1 MVYDVMVVGGA
12 PAGLTAGVYAR
23 TRKLSTLILE
33 AQATGG
39 QLEWLYPTKSV
50 YDYPSYIA
58 IEGGE
63 LAELFVLHSRE
74 SGAELRSEE
83 VVDIQRA
90 AGGFTVRTH
99 GGTVHEGRAIILAMG
114 RGLLEPKRLD
124 VPGEAEFEGKGVD
137 YRVRDRHDFKDKRVV
152 VVGGGDSALEIAL
165 EIVAGA
171 KKVILVHRRGEF
183 RAMEKSVEAVMKNP
197 IQVLFNSEVT
207 SLEGDRK
214 LERAVVYDN
223 RTLKKTVIDVDA
235 VIVNIG
241 FEPKSTP
248 LPKWGIELEGERLIR
263 VKADMSTSVHGIYAC
278 GDMVADPGPDEPEEG
293 EEPIRRERIHR
304 SVVPLVRHDR
314 ELPRGKVG
322 EGLLDSGI
330 GAHPHSDGLRLDPLK
345 LPNGPHEIVPDQAA
359 PLRVDRLDGGPD
371 PSRRFGARHRG
382 PVDRR
387 EARVERRDPGIPRIQ
402 EAAVDIEQDRT
413 EPGHVRAPPPR
424 AARSHRRRGGSSRS
438 PCPFPRGPS
447 SGRP

>member
-1 MVYDVMVVGGA
+1 MVYDVIIVGGG

-83 VVDIQRA
+83 VVDIQRQA
-90 AGGFTVRTH
+90 AGFRVRTH
-99 GGTVHEGRAIILAMG
+99 EGTVHDGRAVILAMG
-114 RGLLEPKRLD
+114 MGLLEPKRLD
-124 VPGEAEFEGKGVD
+124 VPGEAEFEGKGVE
-137 YRVRDRHDFKDKRVV
+137 YQVRDRHEFKDKRVV

-171 KKVILVHRRGEF
+171 KTVILVHRRGEF

-197 IQVLFNSEVT
+197 IEVLFNSEVT
-207 SLEGDRK
+207 SLEGEGT

-223 RTLKKTVIDVDA
+223 RTLKKTVLDVDA

-241 FEPKSTP
+241 FEPKITP

-263 VKADMSTSVHGIYAC
+263 VKADMSTSVPGIYAC
-278 GDMVADPGPDEPEEG
+278 GDMVSYPGKDKRIVTGCG
-293 EEPIRRERIHR
+293 EAVTAVM
-304 SVVPLVRHDR
+304 SVY
-314 ELPRGKVG
+314 KY
-322 EGLLDSGI
+322 
-330 GAHPHSDGLRLDPLK
+330 LK
-345 LPNGPHEIVPDQAA
+345 QPYWA
-359 PLRVDRLDGGPD
+359 
-371 PSRRFGARHRG
+371 
-382 PVDRR
+382 
-387 EARVERRDPGIPRIQ
+387 
-402 EAAVDIEQDRT
+402 
-413 EPGHVRAPPPR
+413 
-424 AARSHRRRGGSSRS
+424 
-438 PCPFPRGPS
+438 
-447 SGRP
+447 